1 MLGLMVATSSER
13 PTPDT
18 LYRYRD
24 LIGENRIRV
33 QTSIERSLL
42 YLASPKHFNDAFDC
56 RIHYNTTVSTAIL
69 RRKQTSLYKKFAPE
83 LNRSQRRTKAAADTR
98 RISPKTVVEGIT
110 AGLQEAVDRVG
121 VLCLAESKDNIVMWS
136 HYASGHSGICLG
148 FSVLADAPF
157 FARAQPVDYLDA
169 YPTVDPVR
177 DSPQKQVDE
186 FLLSK
191 ARPWKYEEE
200 WRIIDHDLGFGEKAF
215 RPDALAEVVLGARIS
230 ENDRD
235 FVLKIVRNRGV
246 ECKIFQAEV
255 GTGTYGLRFHAVE
268 P

>member
-1 MLGLMVATSSER
+1 MVANSSDR
-13 PTPDT
+13 PTPGT

-42 YLASPKHFNDAFDC
+42 YLASPKHFNDPFDC
-56 RIHYNTTVSTAIL
+56 RIHYNATVSSATL
-69 RRKQTSLYKKFAPE
+69 RRNQASLYKKCDPY
-83 LNRSQRRTKAAADTR
+83 LNRSQRRARAATDAK
-98 RISPKTVVEGIT
+98 RISPTTVIENVT

-121 VLCLAESKDNIVMWS
+121 VLCLAESRDNVVMWS

-148 FSVLADAPF
+148 FSVHVDAPF

-169 YPTVDPVR
+169 YPTVDPIR
-177 DSPQKQVDE
+177 DSPQKQVDA

-191 ARPWKYEEE
+191 AMAWKREEE

-215 RPDALAEVVLGARIS
+215 RPDALAEVVLGAQIS
-230 ENDRD
+230 ENDRE

-246 ECKIFQAEV
+246 ACKIFQAEV
-255 GTGTYGLRFHAVE
+255 DIGTYRLRFHAVE

>member
-1 MLGLMVATSSER
+1 MVATPSEK

-24 LIGENRIRV
+24 LIGESRLRV
-33 QTSIERSLL
+33 QTSIEHSLL

-56 RIHYNTTVSTAIL
+56 RIHYNTTVSPAIL
-69 RRKQTSLYKKFAPE
+69 RRKHASLYKKFAPE
-83 LNRSQRRTKAAADTR
+83 LNRSQRRAKAVADTK

-121 VLCLAESKDNIVMWS
+121 VLCLAESKDNILMWS

-148 FSVLADAPF
+148 FSVLAGAPF

-215 RPDALAEVVLGARIS
+215 RPDALREVVLGARIS

-235 FVLKIVRNRGV
+235 FVLKVVRNRGV

-255 GTGTYGLRFHAVE
+255 GTGTYSLKFRPVE